1 MFRHRS
7 LRLALGASVLA
18 VVAACSGSAPAA
30 PALTDPVDIL
40 VQSVQTLDDVKSFR
54 ADVAAC
60 WPDIHDGWVLTA
72 KSSFAWP
79 VSSPAL
85 DFQSPR
91 QGVGHHLVPA
101 GIAGGLVRPR

>member
-54 ADVAAC
+54 ADV
-60 WPDIHDGWVLTA
+60 G
-72 KSSFAWP
+72 
-79 VSSPAL
+79 VS
-85 DFQSPR
+85 
-91 QGVGHHLVPA
+91 G
-101 GIAGGLVRPR
+101 